1 MEKRSNDGR
10 NSERVEVVRDVPVIT
25 PKADTP
31 KTVRL
36 VLQKNYKPLIVQGS
50 VTGNIYKFYGA
61 GFVLEVDE
69 RDAPVLLQK
78 GTNQVSCCGG
88 ANAYPYFAMLEV

>member
-1 MEKRSNDGR
+1 
-10 NSERVEVVRDVPVIT
+10 
-25 PKADTP
+25 
-31 KTVRL
+31 
-36 VLQKNYKPLIVQGS
+36 VQGS

-78 GTNQVSCCGG
+78 GIDKVSCCGG
-88 ANAYPYFAMLEV
+88 AKAYPYFAMLEV

>member
-1 MEKRSNDGR
+1 MEKRSIDGR
-10 NSERVEVVRDVPVIT
+10 NSKRVEVVRDVPV
-25 PKADTP
+25 KADAP

-36 VLQKNYKPLIVQGS
+36 VLQKNYKPLIVRGS

-78 GTNQVSCCGG
+78 GIDKVSCCGG
-88 ANAYPYFAMLEV
+88 AKAYPYFAMLEV